1 MELDPNCVSWNQK
14 EQKEN
19 MVLRK
24 VKRQLK
30 LLLIAGVLF
39 IVVVSLKLSLDQTNI
54 FLPFDG
60 SVDLSFRQLLQAD
73 MTWTNSRH
81 AHFQLPGRI
90 VEPNGKSNIDPKTTQ
105 KPQPLVKISDGYNL
119 ATRIRDK
126 CAGPASRNSSA
137 KSTARLSLRQPQLG
151 TYRSGGTELC
161 IIWKLLRSTQTSLA
175 ENANAGPDWPGGN
188 APDRGAIHDLDFGAV
203 LSDGNAIQECVSFT

>member
-1 MELDPNCVSWNQK
+1 MPNCVSWNQK

-73 MTWTNSRH
+73 
-81 AHFQLPGRI
+81 
-90 VEPNGKSNIDPKTTQ
+90 KSNIDPKSGLYAVRPP
-105 KPQPLVKISDGYNL
+105 KSHNL
-119 ATRIRDK
+119 
-126 CAGPASRNSSA
+126 
-137 KSTARLSLRQPQLG
+137 
-151 TYRSGGTELC
+151 
-161 IIWKLLRSTQTSLA
+161 
-175 ENANAGPDWPGGN
+175 
-188 APDRGAIHDLDFGAV
+188 
-203 LSDGNAIQECVSFT
+203 